1 MIRRRGEE
9 ELLRVAGRPVVA
21 GALQPQRPLKVQQ
34 LAHEIEIGRN
44 VGLFPLD
51 EVVGVVQGE
60 VEPLHQVGH
69 GDRHRAADARQAVD
83 QDSTLLRPSLICGD
97 GKAGERMRPR

>member
-1 MIRRRGEE
+1 MICRRGEE
-9 ELLRVAGRPVVA
+9 ELLRVAGGSVVA
-21 GALQPQRPLKVQQ
+21 RAVQPQRPLEVQE

-44 VGLFPLD
+44 VGFLPLD

-69 GDRHRAADARQAVD
+69 GDRHRAADTSQAVD
-83 QDSTLLRPSLICGD
+83 QDPTLLRPSLICGG
-97 GKAGERMRPR
+97 GKTYEMICHC